1 MRLSSPAPQN
11 WGGGAS
17 FLPIGYNS
25 PMTPANPFDDRP
37 NPFEGPNDGFDAP
50 ARPAAAAPAASD
62 APNLRSPFLAGLNE
76 PQQQAVLHDHGPVLI
91 FAGAGSG
98 KTNALTKRIAYLIRE
113 RYVRPYNILAVTFTN
128 KAAAEMKERIA
139 NLVGDTAM
147 RDLWAGTFHSLCARC
162 LRERGQLIGLDKNFV
177 IYDDGDQLSVVK
189 ETVRELSLDDK
200 QYAPRAVLSQISKAK
215 ETLQTPEDILNDM
228 TASPYERAVGRAY
241 QLYQSKLTLSN
252 ALDFDDL
259 IMKTVQLLKE
269 SEPARAHYQRR
280 FQYVHCDEFQD
291 VNDSQYQLLTLFSG
305 LHKNICV
312 VGDDDQCVV
321 EGTPILTPN
330 GYVPVEHIKEGDE
343 VLAACG
349 NMSKDKL
356 MPCRVERV
364 KITEYAGKV
373 KKFCTDLGA
382 SVQVTPNH
390 VMFAL
395 PADDSPAEVW
405 EAAGMY
411 WDKRYGPGVWSQ
423 RDDLVEFT
431 AYLGDT
437 EPLFEVVTGFGV
449 KYGNYDE
456 AWRWAKQAQSDSGF
470 SDILM
475 LAMMGKKLHTALCAG
490 ILTQWHSLPVVTLA
504 APPAPNS
511 GGAGEE
517 SGEDKRGSGDPT
529 PTPSLRR
536 GGVAPPGLPAFCVS
550 SLAPPELGA
559 GGASISSS
567 QITTITDEDYTG
579 KVYDLCVANLRNYV
593 AGGIVVHNSIYAFRG
608 ANVQIILNF
617 ERDFPDAT
625 IIKLEQNYRSTR
637 NILDA
642 AYHVVR
648 NNRGRADKR
657 LWTEQLEG
665 ESIALVEAPNEVE
678 EAAAIVNVIRD
689 GTMTGD
695 RRYSDYAVLYRAN
708 SQSRAL
714 EEQFIN
720 YRIPYKIVGG
730 VRFYER
736 REIKDLIAYLRVL
749 MNPYDGLSMRRII
762 NTPARAIGAATVEK
776 INAFAGRTEVAFWDA
791 CRRVHEIDL
800 AARAKNSVSAF
811 VKIVEYLQTKRD
823 TSTVSALLQNI
834 LDTTGYLE
842 ELKKERTPDAESRV
856 ENVGEL
862 LSVAKEF
869 EAQPAEAGEGEE
881 ADKSLAKF
889 LENVS
894 LISDI
899 DSLEDSANSVTM
911 MTLHAAKGLEFPV
924 VFLTGLEEGIFPHFR
939 AMGNQTELEEER
951 RLCYVGIT
959 RAKEELFMSYAGS
972 RMIFGNVQRN
982 PVSRFVGEIPMEL
995 FLAKSSRRGPLQDY
1009 TPTITE
1015 TSRRPEAQ
1023 YAPKWS
1029 DLSQASARKAAAAP
1043 PNTRA
1048 MPFSLGQKVTH
1059 AAFGEGFVVGYET
1072 DTVVKIQ
1079 FMGAHGLKKLDLG
1092 FAKLEKA

>member
-1 MRLSSPAPQN
+1 
-11 WGGGAS
+11 
-17 FLPIGYNS
+17 
-25 PMTPANPFDDRP
+25 MTPANPFDDRP
-37 NPFEGPNDGFDAP
+37 NPFDGPNDGFDAP
-50 ARPAAAAPAASD
+50 ARPDAPRVSD
-62 APNLRSPFLAGLNE
+62 APNRRSPFLAGLNE

-215 ETLQTPEDILNDM
+215 ETLQTPEDILSDM

-291 VNDSQYQLLTLFSG
+291 VNDSQYQLLMLFSG

-321 EGTPILTPN
+321 AGTPILTPT
-330 GYVPVEHIKEGDE
+330 GYVPVEQIKEGDT

-349 NMSKDKL
+349 GRFLAPSV
-356 MPCRVERV
+356 VEKV
-364 KITEYAGKV
+364 MVNDYAGPV
-373 KKFCTDLGA
+373 RSIQTEQGA
-382 SVQVTPNH
+382 SVRVTPNH
-390 VMFAL
+390 VMFGDLDYDA
-395 PADDSPAEVW
+395 PEPVW
-405 EAAGMY
+405 ESFGY
-411 WDKRYGPGVWSQ
+411 
-423 RDDLVEFT
+423 EFFT
-431 AYLGDT
+431 MNDGTREMSRLEDT
-437 EPLFEVVTGFGV
+437 EPVHFTMFHGKPRPAYTIDPDCPPKMFHVSCYGEEAAFNQYGDALSYARILQKRQDRNKVSMTACIGKNRNFEATHA
-449 KYGNYDE
+449 DQLT
-456 AWRWAKQAQSDSGF
+456 RW
-470 SDILM
+470 
-475 LAMMGKKLHTALCAG
+475 HT
-490 ILTQWHSLPVVTLA
+490 LPVVIEISDRLTNY
-504 APPAPNS
+504 PSMDPAKNVKP
-511 GGAGEE
+511 GEPIP
-517 SGEDKRGSGDPT
+517 DPI
-529 PTPSLRR
+529 PAVADSL
-536 GGVAPPGLPAFCVS
+536 
-550 SLAPPELGA
+550 
-559 GGASISSS
+559 
-567 QITTITDEDYTG
+567 ITAITDEDYTG
-579 KVYDLCVANLRNYV
+579 KVYDLSVAGLRNYV

-720 YRIPYKIVGG
+720 YRVPYKIVGG

-776 INAFAGRTEVAFWDA
+776 INGFAGRTEIAFWDA
-791 CRRVHEIDL
+791 CRRVNEIEL

-823 TSTVSALLQNI
+823 TSSVSALLQNI

-842 ELKKERTPDAESRV
+842 DLKKERTPDAESRV

-894 LISDI
+894 LVSDI

-1015 TSRRPEAQ
+1015 TSRRPESQ

-1029 DLSQASARKAAAAP
+1029 DLSEASARKAAAAP
-1043 PNTRA
+1043 PSTRA

-1072 DTVVKIQ
+1072 DTVIKIQ
-1079 FMGAHGLKKLDLG
+1079 FMGSHGLKKLDLG